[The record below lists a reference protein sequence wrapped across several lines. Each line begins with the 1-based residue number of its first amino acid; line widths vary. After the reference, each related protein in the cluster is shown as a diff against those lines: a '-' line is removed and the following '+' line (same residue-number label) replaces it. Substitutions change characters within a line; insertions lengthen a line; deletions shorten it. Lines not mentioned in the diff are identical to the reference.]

1 LKKNNTRKTA
11 IHQTR
16 ISCYN
21 ATRIFEVISND
32 ITWNLDV
39 FNVIVL
45 VSPFVK
51 TRFLDWTIIVS

>member
-1 LKKNNTRKTA
+1 M
-11 IHQTR
+11 
-16 ISCYN
+16 
-21 ATRIFEVISND
+21 F
-32 ITWNLDV
+32 